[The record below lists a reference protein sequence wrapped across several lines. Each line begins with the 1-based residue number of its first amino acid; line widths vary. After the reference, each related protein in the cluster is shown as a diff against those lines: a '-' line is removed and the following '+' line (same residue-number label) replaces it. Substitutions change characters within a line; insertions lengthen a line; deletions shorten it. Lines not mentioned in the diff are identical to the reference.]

1 MNNKIRF
8 EISRLKK
15 KSFIKDNNR
24 WESSFEKNIWLK
36 TNKWILNF
44 DLKKAI
50 LLKSIDN
57 NSDSKSSLVKNES

>member
-1 MNNKIRF
+1 MNNKIGF
-8 EISRLKK
+8 KISRLK

-36 TNKWILNF
+36 TNKWIWNF